1 MPEEDAEKD
10 SFTALGEALEQDHR
24 RLDDLWEMATREWR
38 EDPQRSRAHFRSFSR
53 GLRTHIQAEEDVLF
67 PFFEEHGG
75 EGAPRLTGLLREEHG
90 RIREALSAL
99 LRKVEEGASDLDAES
114 TALQDALWAHN
125 AREEGQL
132 YPWFDAHAT
141 RGAAKKVSNEIIS
154 RLAGT
159 KGGRR
164 SIQGGV
170 MDSPVEDGE
179 TPHGP
184 EETQGGE

>member
-38 EDPQRSRAHFRSFSR
+38 EDPERSRAHFRTFSR

-75 EGAPRLTGLLREEHG
+75 EGAPQLTDLLREEHG

-99 LRKVEEGASDLDAES
+99 LREVEEGAPDLEAEN

-125 AREEGQL
+125 AREESQF

-141 RGAAKKVSNEIIS
+141 RGAAKEVSQEILF

-159 KGGRR
+159 RGAVDQSREG
-164 SIQGGV
+164 
-170 MDSPVEDGE
+170 
-179 TPHGP
+179 
-184 EETQGGE
+184 

>member
-1 MPEEDAEKD
+1 MPGTDAGKE
-10 SFTALGEALEQDHR
+10 SFPALGEALEQDHR
-24 RLDDLWEMATREWR
+24 RLDGLWEMASPEWR
-38 EDPQRSRAHFRSFSR
+38 EDPERSRAHFRSFSQD
-53 GLRTHIQAEEDVLF
+53 LLTHIQAEEDVLF
-67 PFFEEHGG
+67 PFFEEHRG
-75 EGAPRLTGLLREEHG
+75 EGALHLTDLLREEHG
-90 RIREALSAL
+90 RIRETLGIL
-99 LRKVEEGASDLDAES
+99 LGKVEEGAPDLDAES
-114 TALQDALWAHN
+114 TAFQDALWAHN

-141 RGAAKKVSNEIIS
+141 RGAAKEVSNEIIS

-164 SIQGGV
+164 SVQGGV
-170 MDSPVEDGE
+170 MDSPMEDGE